1 MFSSV
6 DRSLCSQLLEHI
18 LMLGGELL
26 VEMIDKKKPLQQFP
40 GLLSHV
46 FTLAPVVERSY
57 ILIIKTLSTWIPDRY
72 D

>member
-1 MFSSV
+1 
-6 DRSLCSQLLEHI
+6 
-18 LMLGGELL
+18 MLGGELL

-40 GLLSHV
+40 GLLSCV

-57 ILIIKTLSTWIPDRY
+57 ILIIKTLSTWIPDGY